1 MAPRIRLD
9 YKLYEQTVIAMDAF
23 SAMIIGQACYSV
35 AKPRQTEKGNWAQGS
50 STGRYPGQ
58 LTAPH
63 SISAAGLAACAL

>member
-35 AKPRQTEKGNWAQGS
+35 AEPRQTEKGNWAQGS
-50 STGRYPGQ
+50 GTGQ

-63 SISAAGLAACAL
+63 SISAAGLAAYAL